1 MVSQTRG
8 LGSWGDEG
16 KRGGCGAC
24 PQLSV
29 PDMRVRNQGEDPLEP
44 FGVYD
49 TRTAKEIYEPEEE
62 DSEEEEEPAADP
74 SHPASGWWKEWV
86 KGGER
91 KAEEEE
97 GGDK

>member
-1 MVSQTRG
+1 MSA
-8 LGSWGDEG
+8 
-16 KRGGCGAC
+16 CAAC
-24 PQLSV
+24 PQFSV

-49 TRTAKEIYEPEEE
+49 TRTAQEIYEPEEE
-62 DSEEEEEPAADP
+62 EGEEEEEEEPAADP
-74 SHPASGWWKEWV
+74 SHPASGWWKERV
-86 KGGER
+86 RGGER